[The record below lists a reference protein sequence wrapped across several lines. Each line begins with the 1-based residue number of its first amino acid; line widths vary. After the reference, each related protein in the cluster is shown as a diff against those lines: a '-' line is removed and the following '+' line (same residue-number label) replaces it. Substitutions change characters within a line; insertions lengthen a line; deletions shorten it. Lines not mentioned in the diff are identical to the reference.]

1 MYLGSPSCFR
11 YKLVL
16 VLEVEAISE
25 WNYFI
30 LYIFIREIG
39 MNKTRNVRITRRWN
53 YWNKLN
59 LSSICVDDSYLNLN
73 SNLPLTLGN
82 RANGRNIVG
91 QKPPT
96 LLDVTCCV
104 RLHTMLHAVVSCRVK
119 FETGQTLEPATP
131 NISFGPWSPKRGVT
145 HVHYT
150 WCPSKTIP
158 YTSRPVEFTKL
169 YGLYPSHDAL

>member
-1 MYLGSPSCFR
+1 MSLGSPSCFR

-16 VLEVEAISE
+16 VLEVEVISE
-25 WNYFI
+25 LNYFI

-96 LLDVTCCV
+96 LLDVTCWV
-104 RLHTMLHAVVSCRVK
+104 RLHTMLHVVGSCRVK
-119 FETGQTLEPATP
+119 FETGQTFEPATP

-150 WCPSKTIP
+150 WCPSKTVS
-158 YTSRPVEFTKL
+158 YTSRPVEFTKS